1 MSKKFTPTPHD
12 AVFRQ
17 FLHDKATAQD
27 FFDIWLPDDIKALC
41 DWATLKPESGSFID
55 PDMKPYQS
63 DILYSVNA
71 NGADGYVYC
80 LIEHQS
86 TPDKLMAWRLMRYCM
101 AAMQRHLEAG
111 HDKLPLV
118 FPVLFYCGE
127 KSPHP
132 YSTNW
137 LDCFERP
144 DIAAKI
150 YSQPFRLADVTTLDD
165 DAIMQHRRMALLELI
180 QKHIRR
186 RDMTELLDSIVK
198 LLSYNYYTDTQ
209 VVTMM
214 NYLVQEGNAA
224 SPRTFITEIAR
235 RAEKH
240 EEALMTIAEALKQE
254 GKQEGYQIGREEG
267 IQQGMQQ
274 GMQQGEH
281 TAAMKIA
288 RQLVSNGVDRAI
300 VKISTGLS
308 DHELDNLIQ

>member
-41 DWATLKPESGSFID
+41 DWETLKPESGSFID

-71 NGADGYVYC
+71 SGVDGYVYC

-254 GKQEGYQIGREEG
+254 GYQIGREEG
-267 IQQGMQQ
+267 
-274 GMQQGEH
+274 
-281 TAAMKIA
+281 
-288 RQLVSNGVDRAI
+288 
-300 VKISTGLS
+300 
-308 DHELDNLIQ
+308 